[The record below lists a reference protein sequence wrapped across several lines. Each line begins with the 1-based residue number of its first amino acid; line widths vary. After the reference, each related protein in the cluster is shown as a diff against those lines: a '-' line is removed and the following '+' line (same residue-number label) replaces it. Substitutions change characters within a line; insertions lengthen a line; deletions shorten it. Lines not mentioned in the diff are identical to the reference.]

1 MRPRSVIPPELL
13 SIDHIPIGNVI
24 KKLQITTIGERL
36 LTKMV
41 ERVLDWIANNL
52 IVDLMMILFFCILL
66 MFLFFREELYM
77 DLYRLYRFIFWGRY
91 P

>member
-1 MRPRSVIPPELL
+1 MML
-13 SIDHIPIGNVI
+13 SIGHVPDDNII
-24 KKLQITTIGERL
+24 KKLQITTIRGEL
-36 LTKMV
+36 LTKMG

-52 IVDLMMILFFCILL
+52 IVFLLAILFFCILL

>member
-1 MRPRSVIPPELL
+1 ML
-13 SIDHIPIGNVI
+13 SIDHVPNDNII
-24 KKLQITTIGERL
+24 KELKTTKIKGEL
-36 LTKMV
+36 LTKMGK
-41 ERVLDWIANNL
+41 RVLDWIANNL
-52 IVDLMMILFFCILL
+52 IAFLLAIPFFCILL